1 MENDVRELRA
11 EVKEIREATVEHRI
25 RLETGTKAFEAMR
38 NKDEDLAGSIRAVQ
52 EAIAPKKPNYFGII
66 ALTFTLIM
74 GLVSALWGLSLLFSS
89 RPTTEQI
96 DKIMTKHE
104 GYPHP
109 EVQKQINELRSGQLA
124 DQKIHSDQKKAIEQV
139 TKDYKATNDKLDKL
153 LKRGAPVPRRR
164 PPR

>member
-38 NKDEDLAGSIRAVQ
+38 DKDESLAGSIKAVQ
-52 EAIAPKKPNYFGII
+52 DAIAPKKPNYFGII

-96 DKIMTKHE
+96 DKIMDKHE
-104 GYPHP
+104 AHPHP
-109 EVQKQINELRSGQLA
+109 NVQKQINELRSGQLA
-124 DQKIHSDQKKAIEQV
+124 DQKIHTEQKKAIEQV
-139 TKDYKATNDKLDKL
+139 TKATDKKLDKL
-153 LKRGAPVPRRR
+153 LKRKAPAPRRR